1 MLFPTASEDQT
12 YTELKAHFSHLQPV
26 SPVTTLE
33 VLQESVPEVQPGAA
47 LGRLPPSPY
56 ERQPWVLLPTVT
68 QLEASSPTPRTAFS
82 VQDECTHRV
91 VRPWHRCPREVVDS
105 SSLKVIKARLDE
117 AWSTLG

>member
-1 MLFPTASEDQT
+1 MLLVCCSQLLQKTRPEQD

-56 ERQPWVLLPTVT
+56 ERQP
-68 QLEASSPTPRTAFS
+68 
-82 VQDECTHRV
+82 
-91 VRPWHRCPREVVDS
+91 
-105 SSLKVIKARLDE
+105 
-117 AWSTLG
+117 